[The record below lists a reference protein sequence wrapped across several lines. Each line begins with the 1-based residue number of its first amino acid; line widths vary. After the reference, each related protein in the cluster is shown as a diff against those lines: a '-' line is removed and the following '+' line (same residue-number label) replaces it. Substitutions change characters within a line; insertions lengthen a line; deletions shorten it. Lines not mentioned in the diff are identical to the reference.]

1 MPRRIRPLG
10 HCSRCTRA
18 LWAAA
23 DDAERWDR
31 EYGEDRLLMCPGCQP
46 SEKIAE
52 PEEIAEPEGK
62 VSWPVADRAE
72 LRVGQVSKLLR
83 QLHRDV
89 SDSLRGQVVPG
100 GSMFLGDGM
109 LVCALCNEPLA
120 GGQPV
125 GNHNPSPFGARYQCT
140 GDDGCGGV
148 YLSVAAV
155 DRELQKLTR
164 QRLWDPEFQTR
175 WQAARMA
182 ELDARVVELR
192 DVLLW
197 CGDRRR
203 LRQLA
208 RRQSL
213 ERWLGFPHP
222 KDLRDTLW
230 ELACHLSDLMIERT
244 QLAGTP
250 TRKTDSGPLNRL
262 KRMRREYTTVALAAR
277 PGYLIWKGR
286 RQELLRE
293 LGGRK
298 QLDALL
304 DRLYS
309 EFMEHLTTMDWY
321 PVGPPRLPS
330 DDKALW
336 QDWSQSP
343 VTQVQQ
349 RRALLDLARGTD
361 ELLVDPDAQ
370 AGSRVRRVTRT

>member
-1 MPRRIRPLG
+1 
-10 HCSRCTRA
+10 
-18 LWAAA
+18 
-23 DDAERWDR
+23 
-31 EYGEDRLLMCPGCQP
+31 
-46 SEKIAE
+46 
-52 PEEIAEPEGK
+52 
-62 VSWPVADRAE
+62 
-72 LRVGQVSKLLR
+72 
-83 QLHRDV
+83 
-89 SDSLRGQVVPG
+89 
-100 GSMFLGDGM
+100 
-109 LVCALCNEPLA
+109 
-120 GGQPV
+120 
-125 GNHNPSPFGARYQCT
+125 
-140 GDDGCGGV
+140 
-148 YLSVAAV
+148 
-155 DRELQKLTR
+155 
-164 QRLWDPEFQTR
+164 
-175 WQAARMA
+175 MA

-197 CGDRRR
+197 CGDRWR

-262 KRMRREYTTVALAAR
+262 NRMRHEYTTVALAAR
-277 PGYLIWKGR
+277 PDYLIWKGR

-293 LGGRK
+293 VGGRK

-321 PVGPPRLPS
+321 PVGPPRLPW

-370 AGSRVRRVTRT
+370 AGSRVRRMTRT